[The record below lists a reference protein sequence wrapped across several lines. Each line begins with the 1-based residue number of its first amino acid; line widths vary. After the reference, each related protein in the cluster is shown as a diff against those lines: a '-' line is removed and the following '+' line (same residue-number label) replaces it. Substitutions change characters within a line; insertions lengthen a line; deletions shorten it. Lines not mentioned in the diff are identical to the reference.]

1 MCDTKNYNN
10 LFAAVLGIFFGLAVF
25 LVLFFVGLILAPV
38 TVAVVIFIAAL
49 FIALLALL
57 GTAVYISGRQ
67 HCIFTRGLF
76 GYTCKVLALVAFS
89 FFVNIL
95 VLLSLNVLLT
105 IAAALASFII
115 ALAGFFFA
123 TAIIA
128 FILWII
134 TIVRILNR
142 NCMCDN

>member
-25 LVLFFVGLILAPV
+25 LILFFVGLILAPV
-38 TVAVVIFIAAL
+38 TIAVVIFIAAL
-49 FIALLALL
+49 FVTLLALL
-57 GTAVYISGRQ
+57 GTAIYISGRQ
-67 HCIFTRGLF
+67 HCFFTRGLF
-76 GYTCKVLALVAFS
+76 GYTCKVLALLAFS
-89 FFVNIL
+89 FFINIL
-95 VLLSLNVLLT
+95 LLLSLNIVVT
-105 IAAALASFII
+105 IAAALASFIV

-134 TIVRILNR
+134 TVIRILNR
-142 NCMCDN
+142 NCICND